1 MAFSG
6 PFTTTESK
14 ASLPMWSKTRK
25 RYRQKA
31 PYIDRLPYEFIWNEG
46 NKMPNPW
53 DLAPSTLPIS
63 SSFDP
68 DGVALAKAYG
78 SFSQEARETASL
90 AVNLAERKQAVDMMA
105 SRASQILRFARNLR
119 SFRFVDAA
127 RDLGLRVITAKDS
140 RRYWRARVRAG
151 SVDREIVLKKRLQSF
166 GNNYLEFHFG
176 WEPLVK
182 DIGSVIEML
191 HDTPFKGLRRT
202 VKGKGSSKGTKPS
215 APTSMAD
222 FDIETVA
229 YMPIQRV
236 QLIADI
242 VIEDPNVFRL
252 NQLGFVNPAVI
263 AWELVPFSFV
273 VDWFSNVGMVL
284 SSYTD
289 FVGMSLQNA
298 CTTSYAEYHDNFYYK
313 GRDPNNWYGRIIA
326 PYSERKAVTVRRSQG
341 ITMPDLVL
349 RPPKWPSVVRGAT
362 AISLLSQFLGKH

>member
-1 MAFSG
+1 VAFSG
-6 PFTTTESK
+6 PFTTMESHDG
-14 ASLPMWSKTRK
+14 APMWMKVRK

-31 PYIDRLPYEFIWNEG
+31 PYDDRLPYEFIWNEA
-46 NKMPNPW
+46 NALPNPW
-53 DLAPSTLPIS
+53 NFTPSSLPITGA
-63 SSFDP
+63 FGP
-68 DGVALAKAYG
+68 DGAALAKAYG
-78 SFSQEARETASL
+78 EFSQNARETASL
-90 AVNLAERKQAVDMMA
+90 AVNIAERKQAIDMMA
-105 SRASQILRFARNLR
+105 SRAAQILRFAKNLR

-127 RDLGLRVITAKDS
+127 RDLGLRVITQKDS

-151 SVDREIVLKKRLQSF
+151 SVDREIVLKKRLRSF
-166 GNNYLEFHFG
+166 GRNYLEFHFG

-191 HDTPFKGLRRT
+191 HDTPFKGLRKT
-202 VKGKGSSKGTKPS
+202 VKGRGSSKETKPS
-215 APTSMAD
+215 APTTMAD
-222 FDIETVA
+222 FDIVTLA
-229 YMPIQRV
+229 YMPKQRV

-242 VIEDPNVFRL
+242 VITDPNIFRL

-298 CTTSYAEYHDNFYYK
+298 CTTSFAEYNSTLYYN

-326 PYSERKAVTVRRSQG
+326 PYAESKAITVLRSQG
-341 ITMPDLVL
+341 VTMPNLVL

>member
-53 DLAPSTLPIS
+53 NLAPSTLPIS
-63 SSFDP
+63 SSFGP
-68 DGVALAKAYG
+68 DGAALAKAYG
-78 SFSQEARETASL
+78 KFSQAARETASL

-105 SRASQILRFARNLR
+105 SRASQILRFAKNLR

-182 DIGSVIEML
+182 DIGNVIEML
-191 HDTPFKGLRRT
+191 HDTPFKGLGKT
-202 VKGKGSSKGTKPS
+202 VKGKGSSKETKPS
-215 APTSMAD
+215 APTSMTD
-222 FDIETVA
+222 FDIKTVA

-341 ITMPDLVL
+341 ITMPNLVL

>member
-1 MAFSG
+1 
-6 PFTTTESK
+6 
-14 ASLPMWSKTRK
+14 
-25 RYRQKA
+25 
-31 PYIDRLPYEFIWNEG
+31 
-46 NKMPNPW
+46 
-53 DLAPSTLPIS
+53 
-63 SSFDP
+63 
-68 DGVALAKAYG
+68 
-78 SFSQEARETASL
+78 
-90 AVNLAERKQAVDMMA
+90 
-105 SRASQILRFARNLR
+105 
-119 SFRFVDAA
+119 
-127 RDLGLRVITAKDS
+127 
-140 RRYWRARVRAG
+140 
-151 SVDREIVLKKRLQSF
+151 
-166 GNNYLEFHFG
+166 
-176 WEPLVK
+176 
-182 DIGSVIEML
+182 
-191 HDTPFKGLRRT
+191 
-202 VKGKGSSKGTKPS
+202 
-215 APTSMAD
+215 MAD
-222 FDIETVA
+222 FEIQTVA

-313 GRDPNNWYGRIIA
+313 GHDPNNWFGRIIA

-341 ITMPDLVL
+341 ITMPNLVL